1 MKGFACEQKKYRFNT
16 ISETKSNTVHWKYTT
31 CKDGD
36 SYFKICFLNFEVKI
50 HFLANLDQKSQICSF
65 CLEIGTLGILRMRI
79 LIPSLVF
86 GILKP
91 NFI

>member
-36 SYFKICFLNFEVKI
+36 SYFKICFLNFELKI
-50 HFLANLDQKSQICSF
+50 HFFGKFGPEKSNLFILLGNWHTWYIEDADSYSKFSF
-65 CLEIGTLGILRMRI
+65 R
-79 LIPSLVF
+79 
-86 GILKP
+86 
-91 NFI
+91 NFKT